1 MARKSGFTAVLAAA
15 VTAVGLAAPA
25 QADTD
30 GPRCPLAMF
39 IICAALP
46 SMPDLDHDVDLTKS
60 SDVIDVTAATGGG
73 DTPQP

>member
-1 MARKSGFTAVLAAA
+1 MGRISRFVVVVAAAGTAVS
-15 VTAVGLAAPA
+15 LAAPA

-60 SDVIDVTAATGGG
+60 PDVIDVTAATGV
-73 DTPQP
+73 DATSRP